1 MPSDA
6 VRCFVDF
13 VDAVDGDGQVHQ
25 GAAGL
30 VHAPVRIEIDV
41 TDRFNHP
48 VT

>member
-1 MPSDA
+1 MSSDA
-6 VRCFVDF
+6 VCCFVDF

-30 VHAPVRIEIDV
+30 VHATVRIEIDV
-41 TDRFNHP
+41 TDWLNHT